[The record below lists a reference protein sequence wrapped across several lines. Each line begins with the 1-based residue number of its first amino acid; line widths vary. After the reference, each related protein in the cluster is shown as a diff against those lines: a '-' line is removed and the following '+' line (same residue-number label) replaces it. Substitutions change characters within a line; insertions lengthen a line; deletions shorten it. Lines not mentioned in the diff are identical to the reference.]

1 MISIIFNLLDQT
13 RLDQA
18 KQHYTRQIQHD
29 TAIPCSRLV
38 WVGKV
43 IRVTIQAQLYRLMA
57 TSRRCRPKGFQ
68 SNFREK
74 LIVKVS
80 NSLSRPRVFYRTLWT
95 LLLALTLAV
104 FVPQLAFMAKRAMPQ
119 PIVFVTG
126 NAKKLEEVWDSDKI
140 GTRAK
145 TQIGKLHENYT
156 DQICQLCPQTLR
168 QTLRQPHC
176 EVKQILSSGSEELP
190 FDVTSQ
196 KARML
201 LILHPQEKPI

>member
-1 MISIIFNLLDQT
+1 M
-13 RLDQA
+13 
-18 KQHYTRQIQHD
+18 
-29 TAIPCSRLV
+29 V
-38 WVGKV
+38 
-43 IRVTIQAQLYRLMA
+43 A

-74 LIVKVS
+74 LIP
-80 NSLSRPRVFYRTLWT
+80 NSLSRPRVFYRT

-126 NAKKLEEVWDSDKI
+126 NAKKLEEVWDSEKF

-156 DQICQLCPQTLR
+156 D
-168 QTLRQPHC
+168 
-176 EVKQILSSGSEELP
+176 
-190 FDVTSQ
+190 
-196 KARML
+196 
-201 LILHPQEKPI
+201 

>member
-18 KQHYTRQIQHD
+18 TQHYTRQIQHD

-43 IRVTIQAQLYRLMA
+43 IRVTIQAQLYRLMVA

-74 LIVKVS
+74 LIP
-80 NSLSRPRVFYRTLWT
+80 NSLSRPRVFYRT

-126 NAKKLEEVWDSDKI
+126 NAKKLEEVWDSEKF